1 MVNTIFPKP
10 SPVKLCWIRML
21 YTEGQLP
28 LISCNQLTG
37 TVTSKVSGRFSILC
51 KNHGQYLEEFRL
63 PGPTLCGRDMPTP
76 LGSICGNSWEFLLPH
91 SSMTS
96 PDPQVTLGKRWAV
109 GLLHGGPAAL
119 PGPSIPRAR
128 SGSVEETVP
137 TTVSTVQSSTGG
149 SSHPLPGDRSVH
161 LRACYDDRGWRM
173 PISSKKGRS
182 QAGNE
187 LGAEQRPRA
196 RC

>member
-10 SPVKLCWIRML
+10 SPVKLCWIHML

-76 LGSICGNSWEFLLPH
+76 LGSICGNSWEFPLPH

-109 GLLHGGPAAL
+109 GLLPGGRAL
-119 PGPSIPRAR
+119 TWSFHPEGQIRLCRGNSANNGRDSSEQHR
-128 SGSVEETVP
+128 GLFTP
-137 TTVSTVQSSTGG
+137 TS
-149 SSHPLPGDRSVH
+149 
-161 LRACYDDRGWRM
+161 WW
-173 PISSKKGRS
+173 
-182 QAGNE
+182 
-187 LGAEQRPRA
+187 
-196 RC
+196 